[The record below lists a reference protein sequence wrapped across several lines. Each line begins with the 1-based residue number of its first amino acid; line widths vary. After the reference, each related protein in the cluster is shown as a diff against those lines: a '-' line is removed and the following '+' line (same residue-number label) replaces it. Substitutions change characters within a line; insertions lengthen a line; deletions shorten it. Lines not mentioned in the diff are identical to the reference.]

1 MAKKKQV
8 SREKKSRNDEVISLD
23 GLCLKNEIDFGL
35 STGPIRSVKPDMTTR
50 AQVVQERSRK
60 QEREKE

>member
-8 SREKKSRNDEVISLD
+8 SRKKGSRNDEIISLD
-23 GLCLKNEIDFGL
+23 GLWLKNEIDFGF
-35 STGPIRSVKPDMTTR
+35 STEPIRFVKPDMTARTR
-50 AQVVQERSRK
+50 GVQERSRK